1 MVSKTSNKKFVS
13 PLLPGLLAVG
23 FLFLVANVLFNMPNL
38 LLQLNTK
45 VETPLHYDFASF
57 GQILKKHVKQGLVDY
72 TSLQKAG
79 GVDAACNELQR
90 ISPEKLPSEKAKLAF
105 WVNAHN
111 LLTMKVL
118 LDRYPLETVKTV
130 GQETGT
136 RRFLVGGNFYSIKQ
150 IETELLA
157 PLYEKADWR
166 GIFIV
171 CDGSLGGPEIGDHA
185 YQDGGLEA
193 DLAAACKRFVVSPA
207 HVQLNPET
215 ATMRLTPWYRW
226 NKEFIQLQ
234 YPSPFDL
241 VADYLP
247 TKTMIDVGRINRNY
261 SLDYDWRINDLKL
274 LEDLKKELQKKKE
287 S

>member
-1 MVSKTSNKKFVS
+1 MVSKAINKKFGS
-13 PLLPGLLAVG
+13 SLLPALLAIG
-23 FLFLVANVLFNMPNL
+23 SLFLVANVLFNIPNL

-45 VETPLHYDFASF
+45 VEAPPHYEFAPF
-57 GQILKKHVKQGLVDY
+57 GEILKKYVTKGLVDY
-72 TSLQKAG
+72 TSLKKAG
-79 GVDAACNELQR
+79 GVEAACSELQR
-90 ISPEKLPSEKAKLAF
+90 ISPEKLATDKAKLAF

-118 LDRYPLETVKTV
+118 LDRYPLETVKTI

-171 CDGSLGGPEIGDHA
+171 CDGSLGGPELSDHA
-185 YQDGGLEA
+185 YQDDGLEA

-207 HVQLNPET
+207 HVQLDPKT
-215 ATMRLTPWYRW
+215 ATMKLSPWYRW

-247 TKTMIDVGRINRNY
+247 TKRMLDVGEINRNY